1 MKQAAA
7 IGLLSRSNRVIKQ
20 SPSGG
25 PWGITG
31 RHKMSGRSLPRAA
44 VAGVAAQEQD
54 RRRL

>member
-7 IGLLSRSNRVIKQ
+7 AGLLSRSNRVIMQ

-25 PWGITG
+25 PWGVTG
-31 RHKMSGRSLPRAA
+31 RHMISGRSPHSAA
-44 VAGVAAQEQD
+44 VAGGVAQEQD